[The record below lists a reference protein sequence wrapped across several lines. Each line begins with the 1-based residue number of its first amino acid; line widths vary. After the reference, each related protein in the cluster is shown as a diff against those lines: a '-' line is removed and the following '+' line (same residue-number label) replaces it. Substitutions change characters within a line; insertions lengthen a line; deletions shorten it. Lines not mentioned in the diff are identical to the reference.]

1 MATTKITAPSSIGAS
16 TSDRV
21 RLSFVDEDRQ
31 IVKVELSRPS
41 KLNSLDMAMFE
52 AIAATASKLQND
64 RSIRA
69 VILCGEGRA
78 FCTGLD
84 VKSIVTSNWPP
95 NNVSRLLQRPSGYD
109 MSEELLESSESSN
122 EEEAADAI
130 AAVGNL
136 AQDVAYLWRRLPVPV
151 IAVLHGM
158 CFGGGMQIALGADM
172 RFSTKDCRL
181 SIMEA
186 KWGLIPD
193 MSGSITLRE
202 LGLFQKLRWHFF

>member
-1 MATTKITAPSSIGAS
+1 
-16 TSDRV
+16 
-21 RLSFVDEDRQ
+21 
-31 IVKVELSRPS
+31 
-41 KLNSLDMAMFE
+41 
-52 AIAATASKLQND
+52 
-64 RSIRA
+64 
-69 VILCGEGRA
+69 
-78 FCTGLD
+78 
-84 VKSIVTSNWPP
+84 
-95 NNVSRLLQRPSGYD
+95 

-158 CFGGGMQIALGADM
+158 CFGGGMSFLNYYMFSSLFSSFTNVSMFAVCSHGLTSILFPIPYQGMQIALGADM

-202 LGLFQKLRWHFF
+202 LGLFQKLRWHFFFKTVYIYFF

>member
-1 MATTKITAPSSIGAS
+1 MLGNSSRKWAIGCTVVARNSISRLFQHSHMATTKITAPSSIGAS

-84 VKSIVTSNWPP
+84 VV
-95 NNVSRLLQRPSGYD
+95 
-109 MSEELLESSESSN
+109 
-122 EEEAADAI
+122 
-130 AAVGNL
+130 
-136 AQDVAYLWRRLPVPV
+136 
-151 IAVLHGM
+151 
-158 CFGGGMQIALGADM
+158 
-172 RFSTKDCRL
+172 
-181 SIMEA
+181 
-186 KWGLIPD
+186 
-193 MSGSITLRE
+193 RE
-202 LGLFQKLRWHFF
+202 YVVFYV